1 MVTFKQVEAFYWSA
15 ELGSFDRAAAQL
27 STTQSAVS
35 KRVLE
40 LEAALG
46 LELFDRSR
54 RRAQLTMRGVELK
67 PLAWEMLSART
78 RFVDV
83 SRVHPVPPRNLRIG
97 VTELTALT
105 WLPGLVQR
113 IRGAYPHVLI
123 EPVVDTSA
131 VLASKVQDGDLDVV
145 VTPDAFR
152 DSGLEVVSLDS
163 VEYAWMCSP
172 SYLPDVDT
180 LPLKELARYTVI
192 EQSNASGLGTMMSH
206 WLERQHVRFER
217 TVSSSNLTAAAA
229 LTISGLGICYL
240 PQGIFE
246 DSIDAAKLKVI
257 RSTPA
262 IPRMPYVLMFDKSRA
277 DVFVQFVSSIATET
291 CDFTRASPSY
301 F

>member
-1 MVTFKQVEAFYWSA
+1 MVTFKQIEAFYWSS
-15 ELGSFDRAAAQL
+15 ELGGLDKAALHL

-46 LELFDRSR
+46 LELFGRSR
-54 RRAQLTMRGVELK
+54 RRAQLTPRGEELK
-67 PLAWEMLSART
+67 PLAWEMLSARM
-78 RFVDV
+78 RFIDL
-83 SRVHPVPPRNLRIG
+83 SRIHPAPPRNLRIG

-113 IRGAYPHVLI
+113 VRNAYPNILI
-123 EPVVDTSA
+123 EPIVDTSA
-131 VLASKVQDGDLDVV
+131 ALASKAKSGELDVV

-152 DSGLEVVSLDS
+152 NAGLEVISLDS

-180 LPLKELARYTVI
+180 VPLRDLTRYTVI

-206 WLERQHVRFER
+206 WLDNQHVRFER

-240 PQGIFE
+240 PRGIFE
-246 DSIDAAKLKVI
+246 ESIASSKLKVL
-257 RSTPA
+257 RSTPV
-262 IPRMPYVLMFDKSRA
+262 IPRILYVLMFDKSRA
-277 DVFVQFVSSIATET
+277 DDFVQLIASIATET